1 MRSAAQTPQQTER
14 CFTSC
19 PSEKQIG
26 FAVVEGLSANNK
38 VRSRQP
44 FRAPLARHRCATSLS
59 LRAPQVGLNV
69 EIAFSKAIASAR

>member
-19 PSEKQIG
+19 PSEKQVG

-44 FRAPLARHRCATSLS
+44 VQSALGSAPLRDQPVTWCATVWTDL
-59 LRAPQVGLNV
+59 
-69 EIAFSKAIASAR
+69 